1 MNFDGNLLGNGI
13 LVVSFLMLV
22 SVIVHLLGV
31 ISSSWYF
38 PPAKLIMNLEP
49 QSIRSFGS
57 MRSTFIVN
65 FNPTYKHV
73 M

>member
-1 MNFDGNLLGNGI
+1 
-13 LVVSFLMLV
+13 
-22 SVIVHLLGV
+22 
-31 ISSSWYF
+31 
-38 PPAKLIMNLEP
+38 MNLEP